1 MADHVDNIFRQKAII
16 EFLTKEGC
24 TAKNISDRLKTV
36 YGENC
41 LSYASVHRWFVHF
54 KNGNSDICDK
64 PRSGRPLSVAT
75 PETKAIVDGL
85 IRNDQQIS
93 CCVIADS
100 LGLCLGTAQTIVAQL
115 GYSKVCARWVPRQ
128 LTD

>member
-41 LSYASVHRWFVHF
+41 LSYASVHRWIVHF
-54 KNGNSDICDK
+54 KNANSDVDDK
-64 PRSGRPLSVAT
+64 PRSGRPLSAAT
-75 PETKAIVDGL
+75 PETKATVYEL
-85 IRNDQQIS
+85 TRNDRRIS
-93 CCVIADS
+93 SRVIAPS
-100 LGLCLGTAQTIVAQL
+100 
-115 GYSKVCARWVPRQ
+115 
-128 LTD
+128 